1 MQMEASVDKV
11 VAASLTNDVIAQA
24 KRSFISTF
32 NLFAGPKAAT
42 QKTEIALDVPGMSGT
57 LEVASPAFECEI
69 RLGAR
74 MRAEALGRV
83 DGVPWLG
90 HELAMVEDR
99 RASNV
104 TSLRKC

>member
-1 MQMEASVDKV
+1 MQMEASVDEV
-11 VAASLTNDVIAQA
+11 VAASLTKDVIAQA
-24 KRSFISTF
+24 KRSLISTF
-32 NLFAGPKAAT
+32 NVFAGTKAAT

-74 MRAEALGRV
+74 MRAEALG
-83 DGVPWLG
+83 P
-90 HELAMVEDR
+90 AIVEDR

-104 TSLRKC
+104 TSLRKCWLR